1 MVHKKILQGR
11 GIYRDTLLGKVNNQ
25 ENNNKIT
32 FNITY
37 HSAFQN
43 ARKILEEIHM
53 ILAPDGRYK
62 KVFHDLPLIGLKKNK
77 KFQGPFG
84 KVAVTR
90 YWRDIAEILKR
101 YRRSKACVGKKPPC
115 HLCKSMKDTFKSI
128 HFDDVYTINNDHN
141 WNSEMPVYFIESQVS
156 CEQYT
161 GSKKPKFGSKT
172 NNYKDA
178 HRKFMSKKEVPKQAL
193 NKTFSSAL
201 LYGKWYW
208 HRRLGYYFDRQ
219 DWYLERVK
227 QKRLKTYALYG
238 LNKRKVYE
246 AFWKEI

>member
-25 ENNNKIT
+25 KNNNKIT

-53 ILAPDGRYK
+53 ILAPDDRYK

-90 YWRDIAEILKR
+90 Y
-101 YRRSKACVGKKPPC
+101 
-115 HLCKSMKDTFKSI
+115 
-128 HFDDVYTINNDHN
+128 
-141 WNSEMPVYFIESQVS
+141 
-156 CEQYT
+156 
-161 GSKKPKFGSKT
+161 
-172 NNYKDA
+172 
-178 HRKFMSKKEVPKQAL
+178 
-193 NKTFSSAL
+193 
-201 LYGKWYW
+201 
-208 HRRLGYYFDRQ
+208 
-219 DWYLERVK
+219 
-227 QKRLKTYALYG
+227 
-238 LNKRKVYE
+238 
-246 AFWKEI
+246 